1 MAGENRQHEDI
12 LRIMGFIGFVSIL
25 VGSAVAVFDAGLWLR
40 TSDTYTN
47 AMTYTMGAFTL
58 QGMSYFFYK
67 LLMQEGMDTKAQ
79 WTKSQR
85 VRDRSIQQMND
96 QFADAQLQQE
106 LRARQLAME
115 RQLRVLD
122 ENPEAYLQMMNG
134 GVSGLN
140 IGAIPF
146 TEPTTE
152 FNPPPKH
159 KSEPDKPLTLGTD
172 ITKKKDGSPDK
183 RFKKDKVEAQ

>member
-1 MAGENRQHEDI
+1 MSGEHRQHEDI

-25 VGSAVAVFDAGLWLR
+25 VGCAIAVFDAGLWLR

-85 VRDRSIQQMND
+85 VRDRQIQEMNT

-122 ENPEAYLQMMNG
+122 ENPEAYLQMMSGMNG
-134 GVSGLN
+134 GTL
-140 IGAIPF
+140 GAIPF

>member
-1 MAGENRQHEDI
+1 MSGEHRRHEDI

-25 VGSAVAVFDAGLWLR
+25 VGCAIAVFDAGLWLR

-85 VRDRSIQQMND
+85 VRDRQIQEMNT

-122 ENPEAYLQMMNG
+122 ENPEAYLQMMSGMNG
-134 GVSGLN
+134 GTL
-140 IGAIPF
+140 GAIPF
-146 TEPTTE
+146 TEPTTD

-183 RFKKDKVEAQ
+183 RFKDKVDAE